1 MKDGVLQ
8 GENNHS
14 FMKDMWR
21 IKSKNRSHIYWTN
34 SEWSIIFVV
43 VVV

>member
-21 IKSKNRSHIYWTN
+21 IKS
-34 SEWSIIFVV
+34 
-43 VVV
+43 